1 MAEAAIAVSIRGLS
15 KIFGPEPQRWLPAVN
30 DGLDKATL
38 RDRHGHVLALHDV
51 SLDIAAGG
59 IQVLLG
65 LSGSGKSTL
74 VRHLNRLIEPTAGA
88 VHLAFE
94 GQTVDLLQLP
104 PAALRRFRRQQ
115 ASMVFQR
122 FALLPHLTVLD
133 NVAFGLAL
141 RGDARDAREAA
152 ARRWVQRVGLGG
164 YESHYPRQLSGGM
177 QQRVGLARALASDA
191 PLMLMDEPFS
201 ALDPLRR
208 RDMQALLLELQQ
220 ELHKTMVFIT
230 HDVQEALRLGQHIA
244 LLRDGRLLQ
253 QGTPDQILH
262 APANAHVAEF
272 VRDAGRDATPEAAQ
286 RAAG

>member
-1 MAEAAIAVSIRGLS
+1 MAETTVAVSIRGLS
-15 KIFGPEPQRWLPAVN
+15 KIFGPEPRRWMPAVN
-30 DGLDKATL
+30 EGLDKATL

-51 SLDIAAGG
+51 SLDIHAGG

-74 VRHLNRLIEPTAGA
+74 IRHLNRLIEPTAGA
-88 VHLAFE
+88 VNLVFE
-94 GQTVDLLQLP
+94 GRTVDLLQLP

-133 NVAFGLAL
+133 NVAFGLVL
-141 RGDARDAREAA
+141 RGDTRDTRITA
-152 ARRWVQRVGLGG
+152 ARRWINRVGLGG

-177 QQRVGLARALASDA
+177 QQRVGLARALANDA

-201 ALDPLRR
+201 ALDPLLR
-208 RDMQALLLELQQ
+208 RDMQALLMDLQQ

-230 HDVQEALRLGQHIA
+230 HDVQEALRLGRHIA

-253 QGTPDQILH
+253 QGTPEQILQ
-262 APANAHVAEF
+262 APADPHVAAF
-272 VRDAGRDATPEAAQ
+272 MHCATRDGA
-286 RAAG
+286 

>member
-1 MAEAAIAVSIRGLS
+1 MADGGVAVSIRGLS

-74 VRHLNRLIEPTAGA
+74 IRHLNRLVEPTAGA
-88 VHLAFE
+88 VHLPFE

-104 PAALRRFRRQQ
+104 PAALRRFRRHH

-133 NVAFGLAL
+133 NVAFGPAL
-141 RGDARDAREAA
+141 RGDKRAMRDAT
-152 ARRWVQRVGLGG
+152 ARRWITRVGLGG

-177 QQRVGLARALASDA
+177 QQRVGLARALANDA
-191 PLMLMDEPFS
+191 PLMLLDEPFS
-201 ALDPLRR
+201 ALDPLLR

-253 QGTPDQILH
+253 QGTPEQILQ
-262 APANAHVAEF
+262 APADAHVAAF
-272 VRDAGRDATPEAAQ
+272 VRGAALDGAQ
-286 RAAG
+286 RVAG